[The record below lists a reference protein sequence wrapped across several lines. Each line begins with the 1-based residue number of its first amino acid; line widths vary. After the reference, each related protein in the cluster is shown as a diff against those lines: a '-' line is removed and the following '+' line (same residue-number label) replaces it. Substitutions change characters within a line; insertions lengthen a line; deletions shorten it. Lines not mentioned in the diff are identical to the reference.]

1 MRVLVVG
8 AGAVGCVFYRAIEQQ
23 KGNELTF
30 LLRAGRKRGFE
41 RFKILD
47 ARTGEMRTR
56 ERPVCVEMGQ
66 ARPGYDTVLFCVRAD
81 QLAAALDDVG
91 AIPAGARLATITPG
105 PDGLALLRAR
115 HPGHAAVRIAPAFMA
130 YADGDAIVTWTP
142 PLVKTPVSHDH
153 GSKDETR
160 FAEELAAALVAG
172 GVPARA
178 CDHMPTGIDAG
189 SDAFMP
195 LLAAYALSQYDA
207 DALLRD
213 RALLSLVGAATG
225 EALTI
230 AGAPGFTG
238 TLARYAFAPV
248 VRAAMLTA
256 APRLPETFRAMWRKH
271 APKIERQT
279 HDAIA
284 ALSKRAHDSGRPSPS
299 LDELLQRLDAR
310 MPAVVEAP
318 TPIPPPDATTG
329 QLA

>member
-1 MRVLVVG
+1 
-8 AGAVGCVFYRAIEQQ
+8 
-23 KGNELTF
+23 
-30 LLRAGRKRGFE
+30 
-41 RFKILD
+41 
-47 ARTGEMRTR
+47 
-56 ERPVCVEMGQ
+56 
-66 ARPGYDTVLFCVRAD
+66 
-81 QLAAALDDVG
+81 
-91 AIPAGARLATITPG
+91 
-105 PDGLALLRAR
+105 
-115 HPGHAAVRIAPAFMA
+115 MA

-142 PLVKTPVSHDH
+142 PLVKTPITSD
-153 GSKDETR
+153 GDNKDDVR

-178 CDHMPTGIDAG
+178 STHMPTGLDAG

-207 DALLRD
+207 DALVRD

-248 VRAAMLTA
+248 VRAAMIAA
-256 APRLPETFRAMWRKH
+256 APRLPETFRAMWRTH

-310 MPAVVEAP
+310 AVVESPAP
-318 TPIPPPDATTG
+318 TPPIDATPG
-329 QLA
+329 PIA